1 MKPKQRIQMKRTIL
15 TLLLALSPLALFA
28 AEVSTDLNATP
39 AQLTSR
45 YGKPVKVETG
55 YYGAGTSYSYQPSK
69 NLYVYATTNP
79 YGNKVE
85 DVIYVQASGAFSK
98 AQKSRLLQLNCDPHI
113 AYWGDSGAS
122 DLFGEWDGTTEV
134 KRLGKE
140 KNLIVKDDLNWSRWG
155 IIAKVTDNGGY
166 QVRTQKQFYLEQKFV
181 R

>member
-1 MKPKQRIQMKRTIL
+1 MKRTVL

-55 YYGAGTSYSYQPSK
+55 YYGPGTSYSYHPSH

-79 YGNKVE
+79 YGTKVE

-98 AQKSRLLQLNCDPHI
+98 AQKSHLLQLNSDPHI

-122 DLFGEWDGTTEV
+122 DGFGEWDGTEEV

-140 KNLIVKDDLNWSRWG
+140 RNLIVKSDLNWSRWG

-166 QVRTQKQFYLEQKFV
+166 QVRTKKQFYLEQKFI